1 MDELKRA
8 IELAFAEEE
17 VPCEEFESN
26 FERFV
31 YTEVR
36 CHVLDMRSD
45 QLTREIAMLEK
56 FKAQVKKLAGLAE

>member
-1 MDELKRA
+1 MDELKRV

-36 CHVLDMRSD
+36 CHVLDMRRD
-45 QLTREIAMLEK
+45 QLTREITMLES
-56 FKAQVKKLAGLAE
+56 FKYRIKNLAGLAE

>member
-1 MDELKRA
+1 MEELKRA

-17 VPCEEFESN
+17 VPCEKFESI

-45 QLTREIAMLEK
+45 QLTREINMLES
-56 FKAQVKKLAGLAE
+56 FKSQVKKLVGLAE

>member
-17 VPCEEFESN
+17 VPCEKFESN
-26 FERFV
+26 FERFI

-36 CHVLDMRSD
+36 CHVLDMRRD
-45 QLTREIAMLEK
+45 QLTREIAMLES
-56 FKAQVKKLAGLAE
+56 FKSRIKNLAGLAE